1 MKKIL
6 SMVVL
11 LLLLFF
17 IGVILYNQES
27 IVHPKRRV
35 LQAYHYE
42 WLNNPKEHSMQIIR
56 DNKHKDVL
64 IVKRDETVALSK
76 RSQKV
81 LTALQNQGYEEET
94 LKKRGVI
101 VMFHGKNGR
110 KEDLLPVAER
120 YITAGFTCVLVDLPA
135 HGDSPQTET
144 KYVEKLDEMAILVA
158 RKYVDIWR
166 QPIYFW
172 GMSLGGRY
180 AILAASKYDK
190 KIYADPQAVVL
201 VSTFDKLSYVLKEK
215 SVDLF
220 GRYLGKALY
229 KGLAFSLKL
238 FYDFDPEKID
248 SYSIAKK
255 MKIPVFELH
264 GKKDKLIGYKHGEN
278 LFKEFSN
285 KKSEFH
291 LDEKGDHHNI
301 LVTDY
306 PFYLK
311 SILFLLGQ
319 QDR

>member
-6 SMVVL
+6 SMIIL
-11 LLLLFF
+11 LLLLVF
-17 IGVILYNQES
+17 IAVILYNQES
-27 IVHPKRRV
+27 MVHPKRRV

-42 WLNNPKEHSMQIIR
+42 WLNNPQEHSMQIIR
-56 DNKHKDVL
+56 DEKHNDIL
-64 IVKRDETVALSK
+64 IVKRDESVALSK

-81 LTALQNQGYEEET
+81 LTALQEQGYEEEK

-120 YITAGFTCVLVDLPA
+120 YITAGFTCVLMDLPA
-135 HGDSPQTET
+135 HGDSLKTET
-144 KYVEKLDEMAILVA
+144 KYIERLDEVVLGVA
-158 RKYVDIWR
+158 KKYVDINN

-180 AILAASKYDK
+180 AIVSASRYDK
-190 KIYADPQAVVL
+190 KSYPEPQALVL
-201 VSTFDKLSYVLKEK
+201 VSTFDKLSYILKEK

-229 KGLAFSLKL
+229 RGLAFSLKL
-238 FYDFDPEKID
+238 FYGFDPEKID
-248 SYSIAKK
+248 SYSIAQQI
-255 MKIPVFELH
+255 KIPVFELH
-264 GKKDKLIGYKHGEN
+264 GKKDKLISYRHGEN
-278 LFKEFSN
+278 LFKAFPN

-319 QDR
+319 QEQ